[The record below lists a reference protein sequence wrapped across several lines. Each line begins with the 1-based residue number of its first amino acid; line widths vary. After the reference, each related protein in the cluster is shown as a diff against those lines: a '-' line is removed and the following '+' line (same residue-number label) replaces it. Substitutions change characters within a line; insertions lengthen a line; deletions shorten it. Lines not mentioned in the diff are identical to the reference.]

1 MNKTTRHIKTIG
13 TFAVLLPA
21 LSLCAAADLA
31 SAAPGRGQFTGMI
44 ESVELSD
51 GPWLT
56 LSGPK
61 GRRSFLCEGFS
72 EDCARW
78 QCRDLGRRVTVHY
91 VTSRE
96 TLEGGETGMVDSIT
110 RVDGPTGPAD
120 AEMNRVRCAADG
132 LRATGDGSP
141 EAAAAANSLGVWYE
155 KGTHGLRRDAKAAKD
170 WYETAAEH
178 GNALAMHNLGD
189 LYRQGKGVRQN
200 SREAFRWY
208 KKAADA
214 GSALGLEDLADCYLK
229 GVGAPPNR
237 DEALRLYREA
247 ARQGRKSAAQKLREM
262 GE

>member
-13 TFAVLLPA
+13 TLAVLLPA
-21 LSLCAAADLA
+21 LSLCAAADPA
-31 SAAPGRGQFTGMI
+31 SAAPRGGQFTGMI
-44 ESVELSD
+44 ESVDPMD

-61 GRRSFLCEGFS
+61 GRRVFLCNEFH
-72 EDCARW
+72 EDCNRW
-78 QCRDLGRRVTVHY
+78 QCRDLGRRLTVHY
-91 VTSRE
+91 VRE
-96 TLEGGETGMVDSIT
+96 RLTVEGEEADVDVIT

-120 AEMNRVRCAADG
+120 AEMNRVRCAAFR
-132 LRATGDGSP
+132 LRAGGDGSP
-141 EAAAAANSLGVWYE
+141 EETAAANSLGVWYE
-155 KGTHGLRRDAKAAKD
+155 KGTHGLRKNMEEAKE
-170 WYETAAEH
+170 WYETAAGH

-229 GVGAPPNR
+229 GVGVRANR